1 MTRIIGGE
9 AGGRRLQVPP
19 AGTRPTS
26 DRAREALFNS
36 LGVLLEL
43 DGARVLDLFAGSGA
57 VGLEAVSRGAA
68 QAVLVESDASAA
80 KVVSANIAALRMPG
94 ATLVRIPVEQYLRH
108 PAGAPFDLVFAD
120 PPYALDEST
129 LGEVLVRL
137 VEPGWLAA
145 GAVVVVERSARSPE
159 PQWPTALDQ
168 LKQKLY
174 GEALL
179 WYRRAP

>member
-36 LGVLLEL
+36 LGALLDL

-68 QAVLVESDASAA
+68 RAVLVESDPSVA
-80 KVVSANIAALRMPG
+80 KVVTANIAALQMPG
-94 ATLVRIPVEQYLRH
+94 ATLIRLPVEQYLRR
-108 PAGAPFDLVFAD
+108 PADAPFDLVFAD
-120 PPYALDEST
+120 PPYALDEAA
-129 LGEVLVRL
+129 LGAVLAQL
-137 VEPGWLAA
+137 VEPGWLAP

-159 PQWPTALDQ
+159 PQWPTALDE
-168 LKQKLY
+168 LRQKRY